1 MRDDSDRLEG
11 LGWIRFQKMN
21 ILAPSLLKYKT
32 PLQMKIV
39 KEEIGDVLFMLH
51 ESNITCDIQLLK
63 RGVYWSVQHES
74 EDAEGNS
81 GDLLSAMT
89 DLSESVLRLYPET
102 KFGQWYAEKR
112 SHFPH

>member
-1 MRDDSDRLEG
+1 
-11 LGWIRFQKMN
+11 
-21 ILAPSLLKYKT
+21 
-32 PLQMKIV
+32 MKIV
-39 KEEIGDVLFMLH
+39 KEEIGDVLLMLH

-63 RGVYWSVQHES
+63 RGVYWSVQHEN

-102 KFGQWYAEKR
+102 KFGQWYAEKK
-112 SHFPH
+112 SLFPH